1 MRAAL
6 ASCATT
12 CVAMRAATEGIEL
25 TQLEVVVDSRS
36 DLRGLM
42 RMNDGDGSPV
52 PAGPLDMV
60 MRVRIAADGV
70 SAERLRELV
79 AGTCHCTP
87 VSCTVETPLP
97 LALEIDVLAA

>member
-1 MRAAL
+1 M
-6 ASCATT
+6 
-12 CVAMRAATEGIEL
+12 
-25 TQLEVVVDSRS
+25 
-36 DLRGLM
+36 
-42 RMNDGDGSPV
+42 

-97 LALEIDVLAA
+97 LALEIEVQAT